1 MQTSNKIKMNVLEDL
16 HKNAKSDLEQ
26 LSRVSHRLA
35 MTESTQLE
43 KVLNL
48 LLPRLLSRIGS
59 NNQKTQELSSKYQ
72 SNTSDKREM
81 IIVIKSFYEK
91 IHSKLVEMM
100 SHIMKRVR
108 ADSNC
113 KLPCESILGLLY
125 DPSTSRAIPLS
136 EIDPFTVNLSL
147 TYLTIGV
154 PRSAT
159 EENERLLVGLSTL
172 LAEHSTITNISSLLR
187 KNQIFQIAHLF
198 LRAVES
204 VVSTNNGNNNRGSER
219 NQMISSS
226 KTIPPTLSGTK
237 RQAGIE
243 NQDDREVTGIE
254 KVRKLCGSNTAVSA
268 AVYDLLLDVLLY
280 QTTSSAAGNGLP
292 PPGLSSFGKDRLCSG
307 ASTIEKTWVAEY
319 ATNGRL
325 RDLKLTVLDL
335 IAPCRQWDLFYLSRK
350 VEDGDQAVTLSTA
363 RGVSLMVVACGDQ
376 HADVS
381 DKANSYLKA
390 YMNSM
395 RSQSNSKNENNNNNN
410 NGGSV
415 MMLDLLG
422 HPIVLAST
430 IMRLILGDVV
440 SDNLF
445 STKKIEK
452 DSDLQTSLGLFQS
465 DNLDGC
471 SNNGTY
477 QSVIM
482 STKRRMVAEKTA
494 TTNLIFIA
502 SRIMDENPKIFS
514 ISSKPSSSRI
524 DQVIAGY
531 NAACILGSFVLAVV
545 KKFVGTGVTLSGS
558 SVNSSAGSSSVA
570 AARLLKSCCVRVV
583 PFYEQL
589 RSLQSIEY
597 FSQLN
602 EQLVDDG
609 FLETMLTNFFSVACS
624 IVSVASS
631 SHSGNVSSSSGVE
644 ARDAGYITISILARC
659 NLPHV
664 EVLFNRGEKTSHDKL
679 LSSGTATMLFGCLV
693 NETETLKPRVIAAL
707 DSLLATY
714 CRIVAKLLTGSVSL
728 EQFSKISGEN
738 PWRMQVV
745 PTDED
750 LSKKRNAD
758 NLSKLLQPL
767 LWNAAKT
774 TQPKL
779 SRHAAAKWA
788 SKLLKQ
794 VDDKNACHLLC
805 FICGDKDE
813 ASAALAK
820 DALGLSSQM
829 GDDISLNSNGKDI
842 ATPDFVDFIDA
853 VFFDRDVDASK
864 WRPSYWDFSPRGQ
877 GAALRFGSMCLLG
890 DLYGNNDEV
899 FGVYLGKIGETLQS
913 FRQSNNG
920 LIRKDK
926 DSIELLD
933 EASISLLFCLKES
946 SFARQTT
953 VRHACKISHGDIA
966 ELATTVASSKARR
979 YLASALGCIL
989 EDILIW
995 DCSEDASKWVRNTK
1009 IDDIVKKC
1017 SSKMKT
1023 VSSNHCIVNEIHG
1036 SAFLGATCIRALRLL
1051 EVANKVTMCDE
1062 LDECFQYSA
1071 LILKSLGVGL
1081 LHQDEVVGNACSTSL
1096 AIAFSCDQNDAIS
1109 LQSHLSEASLG
1120 ILLHLS
1126 MALKKFGN
1134 GDFTDSTRAALLA
1147 KATGVTLAATTI
1159 RASVSIG
1166 SARLECVK
1174 EMFALLGS
1182 SSYKNDPEIM
1192 LEVGLGLTQYADAYS
1207 PEGSKWTYPTIAKPK
1222 EFDDSYAN
1230 ELPPHAQVGIYNPTT
1245 YKYNH
1250 SQLVDMC

>member
-1 MQTSNKIKMNVLEDL
+1 MNVLEDL
-16 HKNAKSDLEQ
+16 HKNAKLDLDQ

-35 MTESTQLE
+35 MTESAQLE

-59 NNQKTQELSSKYQ
+59 NNQKTQELSSKCQ
-72 SNTSDKREM
+72 SDTSDKREM

-125 DPSTSRAIPLS
+125 DPSASRAIPLS

-147 TYLTIGV
+147 TFLTIGV
-154 PRSAT
+154 PRSTT
-159 EENERLLVGLSTL
+159 EENERLMAGLSTL
-172 LAEHSTITNISSLLR
+172 LGEHTTITNISSLLR

-204 VVSTNNGNNNRGSER
+204 VVNTNNGNNNRLRER
-219 NQMISSS
+219 NQMSSSS
-226 KTIPPTLSGTK
+226 KTPPSSLSGTK

-243 NQDDREVTGIE
+243 NQDDHELTGIE
-254 KVRKLCGSNTAVSA
+254 KVRKLCGSNSAISA

-280 QTTSSAAGNGLP
+280 QTTASAAGNGLP

-350 VEDGDQAVTLSTA
+350 IEDGDQAVTLS

-395 RSQSNSKNENNNNNN
+395 RSQSNSKNENNNDN

-430 IMRLILGDVV
+430 LMRLILGDVV

-445 STKKIEK
+445 SKKLIEK
-452 DSDLQTSLGLFQS
+452 DSGLQTSLGLFQS

-477 QSVIM
+477 QSILM

-494 TTNLIFIA
+494 TTNLTFIA
-502 SRIMDENPKIFS
+502 KILDENPKIFS

-524 DQVIAGY
+524 DQIMTCY
-531 NAACILGSFVLAVV
+531 NAACILGSFVQAVV

-558 SVNSSAGSSSVA
+558 SVNSSAGNSSVA
-570 AARLLKSCCVRVV
+570 AARLLNSCCVRLV

-589 RSLQSIEY
+589 RSLQTIKY

-602 EQLVDDG
+602 EQLGDDG
-609 FLETMLTNFFSVACS
+609 FLETTLTNFFSVACS

-644 ARDAGYITISILARC
+644 ARDAGYITISTLARC
-659 NLPHV
+659 SLPHV

-707 DSLLATY
+707 DSLLASY
-714 CRIVAKLLTGSVSL
+714 CRIVAKLSTGSESL
-728 EQFSKISGEN
+728 EQVPKISGEN
-738 PWRMQVV
+738 PWMQVV

-774 TQPKL
+774 TQPKA

-788 SKLLKQ
+788 SELLKQ
-794 VDDKNACHLLC
+794 VDLKNACHILC
-805 FICGDKDE
+805 FIAGDKDG
-813 ASAALAK
+813 ASVALAK

-829 GDDISLNSNGKDI
+829 GDDISLTSNGKDI
-842 ATPDFVDFIDA
+842 VTPDFVDLIDV
-853 VFFDRDVDASK
+853 VFSDRDVDASK

-877 GAALRFGSMCLLG
+877 GTALRFGAMCLLG
-890 DLYGNNDEV
+890 DLYGNDDEV
-899 FGVYLGKIGETLQS
+899 FGVYLSKIGETLQS

-920 LIRKDK
+920 LSRKDK

-933 EASISLLFCLKES
+933 EASISLVFCLKES

-966 ELATTVASSKARR
+966 ELATTAASSKARR

-989 EDILIW
+989 EDISIW

-1009 IDDIVKKC
+1009 IGDIVRNC
-1017 SSKMKT
+1017 SSKMKK
-1023 VSSNHCIVNEIHG
+1023 VSSNNCIVNEIHG

-1051 EVANKVTMCDE
+1051 EVTKDTMCDE
-1062 LDECFQYSA
+1062 LDQCFQYNAS
-1071 LILKSLGVGL
+1071 ILNSLGTGL
-1081 LHQDEVVGNACSTSL
+1081 LHQDEVVGNACSKSI

-1109 LQSHLSEASLG
+1109 LHSHLSEASLG
-1120 ILLHLS
+1120 VLMHLS

-1147 KATGVTLAATTI
+1147 KATGVTLVATTI
-1159 RASVSIG
+1159 RASEFQSIG

-1182 SSYKNDPEIM
+1182 NSYKNDPEMM
-1192 LEVGLGLTQYADAYS
+1192 LDVGLGLTQYADAYS

-1230 ELPPHAQVGIYNPTT
+1230 ELPPHAQVSIYSPTT
-1245 YKYNH
+1245 YR
-1250 SQLVDMC
+1250 